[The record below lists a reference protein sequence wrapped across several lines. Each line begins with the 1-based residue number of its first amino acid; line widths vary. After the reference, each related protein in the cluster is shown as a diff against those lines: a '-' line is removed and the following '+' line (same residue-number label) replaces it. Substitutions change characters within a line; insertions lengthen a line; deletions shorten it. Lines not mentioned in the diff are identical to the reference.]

1 MEKKCEFCKALR
13 PVVFCKSD
21 AAYLC
26 LSCDA
31 KVHSANALSY
41 RHPRTL
47 VCESCRNQP
56 ALVRCLDHQMFMC
69 QSCDTSRHSSL
80 DHSKKIVSCY
90 VGCPSAKDLADLWGF
105 EIKQFSE
112 DSDVSSL
119 VSEVENNGS
128 QDKRRCCLIL
138 KQILELEKLQLSEG
152 IDDSCLAHV
161 KERPGGWSFKHEATW
176 KELENQ
182 HLEHCDHDFQV
193 RKTEESPFP
202 QLDSLA
208 GNGNPMAGD
217 AFWQNRSPIH
227 NNEIW
232 AQNMQ
237 DLGVCD
243 EVGCF
248 EDVNIPDV
256 DLTFQ
261 NFEELFGSEQEPS
274 NSFEDEHPSFHD
286 TKIEQSNDIDK
297 EMSTWVSLFSVSRI
311 TGESSGSY
319 SNDDETNPR
328 HVSGDVDITK
338 PKNATMRYKDKKASR
353 HEKQAQNTCPRSKS
367 NFKKRGNNQV
377 LKAEGDCGSSVS
389 TSF

>member
-1 MEKKCEFCKALR
+1 MEKRCEFCKGLR

-41 RHPRTL
+41 RHTRTL

-56 ALVRCLDHQMFMC
+56 ALVRCLDHHMFMC
-69 QSCDTSRHSSL
+69 QSCDTIRHSSL
-80 DHSKKIVSCY
+80 HHNKKIVSCY
-90 VGCPSAKDLADLWGF
+90 VGCPSAKDLAELWGF
-105 EIKQFSE
+105 EIKQSAE

-119 VSEVENNGS
+119 VVNDGS
-128 QDKRRCCLIL
+128 QDKSRCCMIL
-138 KQILELEKLQLSEG
+138 KQILELERLQLSEG

-161 KERPGGWSFKHEATW
+161 KERSGRWSFKHEATW
-176 KELENQ
+176 KEHRMLEDQ
-182 HLEHCDHDFQV
+182 HLDHSGHDFQV
-193 RKTEESPFP
+193 RKSEESPFH

-217 AFWQNRSPIH
+217 AFWQNRSPLH

-243 EVGCF
+243 EVGSF

-256 DLTFQ
+256 DVTFQ
-261 NFEELFGSEQEPS
+261 SFEELFGSEQEPT
-274 NSFEDEHPSFHD
+274 NSFEDEHPSFHA
-286 TKIEQSNDIDK
+286 TKIEQSNDMDK
-297 EMSTWVSLFSVSRI
+297 EMATWVSLFSVSRI
-311 TGESSGSY
+311 TGESSVSH
-319 SNDDETNPR
+319 SNDDETFPK
-328 HVSGDVDITK
+328 HVSGDVDVTK
-338 PKNATMRYKDKKASR
+338 LKNATMRYKDKKASR
-353 HEKQAQNTCPRSKS
+353 NEKQAQNTCPRSKS
-367 NFKKRGNNQV
+367 NFKKRGNSQV

-389 TSF
+389 TII